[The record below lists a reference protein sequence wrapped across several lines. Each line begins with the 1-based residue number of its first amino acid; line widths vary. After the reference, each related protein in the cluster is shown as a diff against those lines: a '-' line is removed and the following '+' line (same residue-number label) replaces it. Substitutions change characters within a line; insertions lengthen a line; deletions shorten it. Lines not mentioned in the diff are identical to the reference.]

1 MVKFR
6 SLVVAAGL
14 GMGLGGGL
22 SALAAATARADRD
35 DRDDR
40 DDRARQGDGSTP
52 KLAEARRAADELRY
66 DRAQEL
72 LGEALREGKSSPDT
86 MVRIYELAASTAV
99 VLGND
104 ELAELYY
111 RRLLCIDPR
120 ADLEAGLAPK
130 FKRPFAAARAY
141 VSAHGALRSRARRS
155 GDSVAIFVESDP
167 LAMVAS
173 VALARGGEV
182 GRGVALDP
190 SRRARLPIPEAEGGE
205 ASELR
210 LLLVDEFGN
219 QLQLAPVPAET
230 AAPELTASGP
240 PAAAASRSF
249 LRTWWIWTIPAAAS
263 LGVGIAAGLQSQQ
276 ASDDLDALLRQP
288 NPHYD
293 EAEELRQRSRSRA
306 TIANVSFGAAGVLT
320 AVALIM
326 LATRPDAPPASATAL
341 APVGPDGSLGL
352 SLSGPLPF

>member
-22 SALAAATARADRD
+22 CALAAAPARADRD
-35 DRDDR
+35 DRAD
-40 DDRARQGDGSTP
+40 QGDSSTP

-120 ADLEAGLAPK
+120 ADLEAGLASK

-155 GDSVAIFVESDP
+155 GDSVEIFVESDP

-182 GRGVALDP
+182 SRGVALDP

-230 AAPELTASGP
+230 AAPELTSSPGP
-240 PAAAASRSF
+240 GGGAEGRSV

-293 EAEELRQRSRSRA
+293 EAEDLRQRSRSRA
-306 TIANVSFGAAGVLT
+306 TIANVSFGAAGVLS

-326 LATRPDAPPASATAL
+326 LATRPDAPAPAATAL
-341 APVGPDGSLGL
+341 SPVGPDGSLGL

>member
-6 SLVVAAGL
+6 SLVVAVGL

-22 SALAAATARADRD
+22 CALAAAPARADRD
-35 DRDDR
+35 DR
-40 DDRARQGDGSTP
+40 ASPGAGSTP

-155 GDSVAIFVESDP
+155 GDSVEIFVESDP
-167 LAMVAS
+167 LARVAA

-230 AAPELTASGP
+230 AASELTASGP
-240 PAAAASRSF
+240 PAAAGSRSF

-263 LGVGIAAGLQSQQ
+263 LGVGLAAGLQSQQ
-276 ASDDLDALLRQP
+276 ASDDLDALLRRP

-293 EAEELRQRSRSRA
+293 EAEDLRQRSRSRA
-306 TIANVSFGAAGVLT
+306 TLANVSFGAAGVLT